1 VGLPQNPL
9 PNSEDKKIQEDAMS
23 STALMQKV
31 EDLAVNINEEIH
43 VNAPL
48 SATFDA
54 LIEQLTE
61 GMTAAENKPMPM
73 KIEAWPGGRWWRDL
87 GNGDG
92 HLWAHVQAIKRPTLL
107 EFSGPLMMSLA
118 VASNVQYRLKEEA
131 GGTVISFHHY
141 ALGFVPADF
150 RKGFGEG
157 WKMINQRAKERAE
170 KKK

>member
-1 VGLPQNPL
+1 
-9 PNSEDKKIQEDAMS
+9 MS

-31 EDLAVNINEEIH
+31 EDLAVTINEEIQ

-48 SATFDA
+48 QVTFDA

-61 GMTAAENKPMPM
+61 GMTA
-73 KIEAWPGGRWWRDL
+73 AWPGGRWWRDL

-92 HLWAHVQAIKRPTLL
+92 HLWGHVQAIKRPTLL

-118 VASNVQYRLKEEA
+118 VASNVQYRLKEVA
-131 GGTVISFHHY
+131 GGTLITLHHY
-141 ALGFVPADF
+141 ALGFVPGDF

-170 KKK
+170 RKK